1 MVDAFVRLGQVA
13 PMKQF
18 LLNFGIELAQLRKG
32 AVQVALIWLLA
43 WLVWQLVRLVA
54 RRIVVAASDGDDTT
68 FTIQEKRAATV
79 AQLLR
84 SVGRV
89 VVLVM
94 AVLLTLNQFI
104 NITALLAGAGVLG
117 LAISFG
123 AQSLVKDI
131 IAGFFILMENQFT
144 VGDVIEVSG
153 KSGTV
158 ERMTLRMVMLRDL
171 EGAVHIVPNG
181 QIVTV
186 TNRTRGWA
194 RAVLDIGVGYES
206 DVDEALAIL
215 RNEVLAFAA
224 EDAWAPRLDGTPEVL
239 GVERLGESS
248 VTIRVLLRTQP
259 GKQWEVGREFLRRA
273 KVRLDH
279 EGIEVPM
286 PQRTVHLR
294 HHGRTAPDQEADNAA
309 AAGGA

>member
-1 MVDAFVRLGQVA
+1 
-13 PMKQF
+13 MKQF
-18 LLNFGIELAQLRKG
+18 FLNFGIELAQLRKG
-32 AVQVALIWLLA
+32 IVQVALIWLLA
-43 WLVWQLVRLVA
+43 WLIWQLVRLVA
-54 RRIVVAASDGDDTT
+54 RRIVAAASDGDDST
-68 FTIQEKRAATV
+68 FTVQEKRAATV

-123 AQSLVKDI
+123 AQSLVKDV

-144 VGDVIEVSG
+144 VGDVIEVAG

-186 TNRTRGWA
+186 TNKTRGWA
-194 RAVLDIGVGYES
+194 RAVLDIGIGYDS

-215 RNEVLAFAA
+215 RDEARIFAA
-224 EDAWAPRLDGTPEVL
+224 EAAWAPLLDGAPEVL
-239 GVERLGESS
+239 GVEKLGENA
-248 VTIRVLLRTQP
+248 VTIRVLLRSQP
-259 GKQWEVGREFLRRA
+259 GMQWDVGREFRRRA
-273 KVRLDH
+273 KVRLDR
-279 EGIEVPM
+279 EGIEIPI
-286 PQRTVHLR
+286 PQRTVHVR
-294 HHGRTAPDQEADNAA
+294 HHGATAPDPDGDA

>member
-1 MVDAFVRLGQVA
+1 
-13 PMKQF
+13 MKQF
-18 LLNFGIELAQLRKG
+18 FLNFGIELAQLRKG
-32 AVQVALIWLLA
+32 IVQVALIWLLA
-43 WLVWQLVRLVA
+43 WLVWQIVRLVSK
-54 RRIVVAASDGDDTT
+54 RIVAAADDGDDTT

-89 VVLVM
+89 IVLVM

-123 AQSLVKDI
+123 AQSLVKDV
-131 IAGFFILMENQFT
+131 IAGFFILVENQFT
-144 VGDVIEVSG
+144 VGDVIEVAG

-186 TNRTRGWA
+186 TNKTRGWA
-194 RAVLDIGVGYES
+194 RAVLDIGIGYDS

-215 RNEVLAFAA
+215 RHEANALAA
-224 EDAWAPRLDGTPEVL
+224 DTAWAPLLDGPPEVL
-239 GVERLGESS
+239 GVEKLGDNA

-259 GKQWEVGREFLRRA
+259 GKQWDVGREFRRRA
-273 KVRLDH
+273 KVRLDR
-279 EGIEVPM
+279 EGIEVPI
-286 PQRTVHLR
+286 PQRTVHVR
-294 HHGRTAPDQEADNAA
+294 HHGATAPDQNLDAA
-309 AAGGA
+309 SAGGA

>member
-1 MVDAFVRLGQVA
+1 
-13 PMKQF
+13 MKQF
-18 LLNFGIELAQLRKG
+18 FLNFGIELAQLRKG
-32 AVQVALIWLLA
+32 IVQVALIWLLA
-43 WLVWQLVRLVA
+43 WLIWQLVRLVSK
-54 RRIVVAASDGDDTT
+54 RIVAAADDGDDTT

-89 VVLVM
+89 IVLVM

-123 AQSLVKDI
+123 AQSLVKDV
-131 IAGFFILMENQFT
+131 IAGFFILVEDQFT

-186 TNRTRGWA
+186 TNKTRGWA
-194 RAVLDIGVGYES
+194 RAVLDIGIGYDS

-215 RNEVLAFAA
+215 RHEANAFAA
-224 EDAWAPRLDGTPEVL
+224 DTAWAPLLDGPPEVL
-239 GVERLGESS
+239 GVEKLGENA

-259 GKQWEVGREFLRRA
+259 GKQWDVGREFRRRA
-273 KVRLDH
+273 KVRLDR
-279 EGIEVPM
+279 EGIEVPI
-286 PQRTVHLR
+286 PQRTVHVR
-294 HHGRTAPDQEADNAA
+294 HHGASAPDQDLDAS